1 MSSVSAGG
9 FAQMTG
15 RQLVARSLLILLVQV
30 FLLSSSFALTAT
42 AAEPP
47 EDEKRRIEITDIA
60 CGSGDLDQAIR
71 LLEDLIRDTHGKLRA
86 DKGMLVL
93 LYRATGNR
101 GAALPVLEQSVKEE
115 PTGLSQALLGDVLLS
130 LNRPKEAVKYM
141 RVVLD
146 EPALRTDLA
155 LVELGI
161 AYQMSGDI
169 DKAIE
174 TYKLSSEKFPTK
186 MSTAEARAWGNLLK
200 HEPECAK
207 PADDYFPFSTAI
219 WTVKWSPSRM
229 PLKVFI
235 DESAVD
241 PSIAKRYRPELVR
254 ALDEW
259 TTASHG
265 KITFTVVPAKEG
277 ADIDCKW
284 LRPVKSSNTHGHTQ
298 PIANSKDGIVHADI
312 TLDTTVSGE
321 ILPAPAFIHLLCL
334 HEFGHALGLMHSPNS
349 TDLMCPIVLARGMSD
364 RDKATLLH
372 LYRDDVPVEVR
383 SAKCIQY
390 EDDLQHQRKMQSM
403 RFLAQKDIP
412 GFMKACLETID
423 ADPTTDL
430 AADCWNFMGVLHMRE
445 KHAAEAELCFKSA
458 LAVPK
463 QSAHHRKECLTN
475 YAVLL
480 NLQGKLDEA
489 VRLRT
494 ESDAIK
500 EDTN

>member
-60 CGSGDLDQAIR
+60 CGSGDLDQAIK

-141 RVVLD
+141 KVVLD
-146 EPALRTDLA
+146 EPALMTDLA

-174 TYKLSSEKFPTK
+174 IYKLSSEKFPTK

-259 TTASHG
+259 TSASHG

-298 PIANSKDGIVHADI
+298 PIANSKDGIVHAEM

-321 ILPAPAFIHLLCL
+321 ILPAPAFIHILCL
-334 HEFGHALGLMHSPNS
+334 HEIGHALGLMHSPNS
-349 TDLMCPIVLARGMSD
+349 ADLMCPIVLSKGMTD

-372 LYRDDVPVEVR
+372 LYRDDVPVELH

-390 EDDLQHQRKMQSM
+390 EDDLQHQRKLKSL
-403 RFLAQKDIP
+403 RFLAAKDMP
-412 GFMKACLETID
+412 GFMKACQETID

-430 AADCWNFMGVLHMRE
+430 AADCWNFMGVLHMRG
-445 KHAAEAELCFKSA
+445 KNPVEAERCFKGA

-463 QSAHHRKECLTN
+463 QSAHHRKECLAN
-475 YAVLL
+475 YAILM

-500 EDTN
+500 QDAN